1 MPQVIQF
8 KPRAKVTPKAQ
19 VVLDES
25 ILRSRIARKE
35 KFTQAYLKLA
45 NTGSMP
51 AAYDIAREC
60 QFELDCMIAQYTG
73 SFGELR

>member
-25 ILRSRIARKE
+25 ILRSRIVRKE
-35 KFTQAYLKLA
+35 KFTKAYIKLA

-51 AAYDIAREC
+51 VAYEIARES
-60 QFELDCMIAQYTG
+60 QLELDCMVALYTG
-73 SFGELR
+73 NFGEFK

>member
-35 KFTQAYLKLA
+35 KFTKAYQDLA
-45 NTGSMP
+45 QSGAMP
-51 AAYDIAREC
+51 AAHEIYHEC
-60 QFELDCMIAQYTG
+60 RRELDCMVALYTG